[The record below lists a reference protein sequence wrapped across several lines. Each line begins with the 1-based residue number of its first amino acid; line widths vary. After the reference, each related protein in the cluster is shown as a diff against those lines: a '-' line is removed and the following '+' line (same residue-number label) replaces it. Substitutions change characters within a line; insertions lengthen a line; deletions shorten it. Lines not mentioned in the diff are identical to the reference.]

1 MRKLLCD
8 SLGVL
13 ALLLS
18 VCAVG
23 WAQSSA
29 PDYDELAAHYSYF
42 TGGQLNIR
50 EFNVEMR
57 DKILVTDIVYSGT
70 GEDHVPAYLV
80 IPRGNGPFPAIIW
93 GHWMQPGSRLANRE
107 EFLDEAVALAHS
119 GVMSLLIDAPM
130 VRPGWT
136 EESAKE
142 DPWRWAV
149 QYSET
154 DRQQIIDLRRGVE
167 VLLTRR
173 GVDPHRIA
181 YVGHSYS
188 AHLGAILAAVEKR
201 ISTFVLMAGTYN
213 DEEDVRNAKD
223 KDKDSGLFQ
232 WRERMGADKVEQYI
246 HDYAWDDPANFLGH
260 TDGKSIFLQFATK
273 DSVTREQA
281 AKYLNAFS
289 AKDKKMEFY
298 DSGHAL
304 NAAARLDR
312 DRWLQQKLHF
322 KALDEKAIGEIRQLR

>member
-1 MRKLLCD
+1 MRKFLCCFP
-8 SLGVL
+8 GVL

-18 VCAVG
+18 VCAG
-23 WAQSSA
+23 GRAQSSA
-29 PDYDELAAHYSYF
+29 PDYDEMAAHYSYF

-57 DKILVTDIVYSGT
+57 DKILITDIVYSGT

-80 IPRGNGPFPAIIW
+80 IPHGSGPFPAIIW
-93 GHWMQPGSRLANRE
+93 GHWMQPGSRLSNRE

-142 DPWRWAV
+142 DAWRWAV

-173 GVDPHRIA
+173 YVDPHRIA

-201 ISTFVLMAGTYN
+201 IGTFVLMAGTYS
-213 DEEDVRNAKD
+213 DEEDVRNA

-232 WRERMGADKVEQYI
+232 WRERMGADKVEQYF

-260 TDGKSIFLQFATK
+260 TDGKSIFLQFAVK
-273 DSVTREQA
+273 DNVTREQA
-281 AKYLNAFS
+281 TKYLNAYS

-322 KALDEKAIGEIRQLR
+322 KGLDEKAIGEIRQLR

>member
-1 MRKLLCD
+1 MRKFLCD
-8 SLGVL
+8 FLGVL
-13 ALLLS
+13 TLLLS
-18 VCAVG
+18 VCAAG

-29 PDYDELAAHYSYF
+29 PDYDELAGHYSYF

-80 IPRGNGPFPAIIW
+80 IPRGSGPFPAIIW
-93 GHWMQPGSRLANRE
+93 GHWMQPGSRLSNRE

-130 VRPGWT
+130 VRPGWA
-136 EESAKE
+136 EESAQE
-142 DPWRWAV
+142 DAWRWAV

-173 GVDPHRIA
+173 YVDPHRIA

-201 ISTFVLMAGTYN
+201 IGTFVLMTGTYS
-213 DEEDVRNAKD
+213 DEEDVRKAKD
-223 KDKDSGLFQ
+223 G
-232 WRERMGADKVEQYI
+232 G
-246 HDYAWDDPANFLGH
+246 PASTSTTTPG
-260 TDGKSIFLQFATK
+260 TTRPTSSATPTARASFFSSPPK
-273 DSVTREQA
+273 TPSRATRRR
-281 AKYLNAFS
+281 NT
-289 AKDKKMEFY
+289 
-298 DSGHAL
+298 
-304 NAAARLDR
+304 
-312 DRWLQQKLHF
+312 
-322 KALDEKAIGEIRQLR
+322 

>member
-1 MRKLLCD
+1 M
-8 SLGVL
+8 
-13 ALLLS
+13 
-18 VCAVG
+18 
-23 WAQSSA
+23 
-29 PDYDELAAHYSYF
+29 
-42 TGGQLNIR
+42 
-50 EFNVEMR
+50 
-57 DKILVTDIVYSGT
+57 
-70 GEDHVPAYLV
+70 
-80 IPRGNGPFPAIIW
+80 IPHGSGPFPAIIW
-93 GHWMQPGSRLANRE
+93 GHWMQPGSRLSNRE

-142 DPWRWAV
+142 DAWRWAV

-173 GVDPHRIA
+173 YVDPHRIA

-201 ISTFVLMAGTYN
+201 IGTFVLMAGTYS
-213 DEEDVRNAKD
+213 DEEDVRNA

-232 WRERMGADKVEQYI
+232 WRERMGADKVEQYF

-260 TDGKSIFLQFATK
+260 TDGKSIFLQFAVK
-273 DSVTREQA
+273 DNVTREQA
-281 AKYLNAFS
+281 TKYLNAYS

-322 KALDEKAIGEIRQLR
+322 KGLDEKAIGEIRQLR